1 MGGHCGNLKCY
12 CHSESSWIILA
23 SYAHLCTDA
32 KLSVDCQRCTL
43 LRPCESQTN
52 AFQPSF
58 IRWAW
63 DRHWQTHKNRTHTHI
78 HTVTYCM
85 FAKSARIS
93 PTVWPSL
100 SDNRTMIRIRGS
112 HPPLAIALSPGWG
125 PSAGTSVRRT
135 KRRLWKSTDS
145 MAIYGCCV
153 FLQIKYLK
161 SC

>member
-63 DRHWQTHKNRTHTHI
+63 DRHWQTHKNRTHTYI
-78 HTVTYCM
+78 LSHTACLLSLHGFHQLFDPRCPIIVRW
-85 FAKSARIS
+85 SAS
-93 PTVWPSL
+93 EA
-100 SDNRTMIRIRGS
+100 RT
-112 HPPLAIALSPGWG
+112 
-125 PSAGTSVRRT
+125 
-135 KRRLWKSTDS
+135 RLWLLHFLLAGAPARERQSEGQRAT
-145 MAIYGCCV
+145 MEVYRLYGYLWLLCV
-153 FLQIKYLK
+153 PTNKI
-161 SC
+161 S